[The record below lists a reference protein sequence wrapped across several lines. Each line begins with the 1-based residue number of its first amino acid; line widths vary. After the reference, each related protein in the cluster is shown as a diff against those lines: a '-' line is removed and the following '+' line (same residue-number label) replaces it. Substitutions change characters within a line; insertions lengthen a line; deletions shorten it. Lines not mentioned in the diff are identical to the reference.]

1 MKAIMIRIVEGLIAL
16 SQNREFNS
24 VLSRKEKERLSKI
37 VPELMNIFEA
47 VSDRKREKEKVPRQ
61 FN

>member
-1 MKAIMIRIVEGLIAL
+1 MEAIMIRVVGGLLAL
-16 SQNREFNS
+16 AQNKEFNS

-37 VPELMNIFEA
+37 VPGLLDIFEA
-47 VSDRKREKEKVPRQ
+47 VSEKEREKEKVPRQ

>member
-1 MKAIMIRIVEGLIAL
+1 MKAIMIRIVEGLLVLA
-16 SQNREFNS
+16 QNTEFNS

-47 VSDRKREKEKVPRQ
+47 VSERKAEKEKEPRQ